1 VAQTI
6 ETGTQTAS
14 ALSQQVSFSTLH
26 TIQDFPVTCLFWQSG
41 ILVCLVC
48 NLVQQISFALQTE
61 QMKRIGNELDT
72 VHFSLKKASQLVKEI
87 GRQVPPSLSLPSA
100 CACAFACPAVPE
112 I

>member
-1 VAQTI
+1 MTNQQLMDAGREQMTQTDQAIDRSKMVVAQTI

-14 ALSQQVSFSTLH
+14 ALSQ
-26 TIQDFPVTCLFWQSG
+26 
-41 ILVCLVC
+41 
-48 NLVQQISFALQTE
+48 QTE